1 MKNIALSS
9 IRWTQILL
17 IVIVL
22 SFNQAL
28 ADTGTA
34 TLDRPRGY
42 DIQTNKFV
50 NDLSQQDA
58 VDGAGVADISIGKAA
73 SASYRGIYYTAITR
87 EVAGSTITHIF
98 LLRNTGKQFEGW
110 DHDSKMWTTVLGNMD
125 PIDSEI
131 SLGYTAANP
140 AMAIDSKGN
149 VYVAYTRTV
158 ATGSDRKI
166 FMSKYDVQKNDVF
179 IWDDGANFQRGELT
193 NDLAAPEA
201 SRDSISN
208 NAAASTI
215 DADNVAP
222 AIAIDSNDDVYIA
235 FSTEMSAGADAK
247 IFLTKFDSSE
257 EDAYIW
263 DDGASWMTNNLRA
276 PAAELDS
283 ISVNVANFET
293 STSPA
298 MAIDSNDLVYIAYL
312 QEGIAGANNRIWLS
326 LFDPDP
332 DFPPHASY
340 AAGQQGG
347 DAFIWDDNFGGTA
360 RMTNNLRTP
369 MDELQSVG
377 NNQSNNT
384 DAFGS
389 PAIAIDSNNNV
400 YISYIQQSE
409 NGADPKVWLSKYD
422 PTAGSINN
430 GGGGFDRGGDVF
442 IWDDV
447 ATQMTNNQQQPN
459 DELNSFGV
467 NAVTATDASGVPA
480 MVIDKQDKV
489 WVSYVQQTAGP
500 ANPHVWLSMYDPN
513 ARPADLLNGDA
524 GGDAFIWDDATS
536 TLTNDLTAPG
546 AQSGISWNESA
557 DADVSGSPTMALA
570 ENGDIYIAYAN
581 DAVASSGNPHVNVS
595 YFDVSE
601 EDAYVWHDG
610 IGDWTNDLTAPNTF
624 TDSLDN
630 SSADGDDS
638 YLPVMT
644 PTSNGI
650 YISYLH
656 RTDGTNDH
664 THFVRVGTPDQTFCV
679 PIKALN
685 GSVSVICL

>member
-1 MKNIALSS
+1 MIAISKKM
-9 IRWTQILL
+9 
-17 IVIVL
+17 IVIT
-22 SFNQAL
+22 AL
-28 ADTGTA
+28 FASSELFADTGAA
-34 TLDRPRGY
+34 TLDRVRGY
-42 DIQTNKFV
+42 DVQTQSFV
-50 NDLSQQDA
+50 DNLSDQDP
-58 VDGAGVADISIGKAA
+58 VDGAGAADIAKGRAA
-73 SASYRGIYYTAITR
+73 SASFGDTYYTAITR
-87 EVAGSTITHIF
+87 EVAGSTITHVY
-98 LLRNTGKQFEGW
+98 LLRNKGQRFEGW
-110 DHDSKMWTTVLGNMD
+110 DHDSKTWTTSLGNMD

-149 VYVAYTRTV
+149 VYVAYTRTI
-158 ATGSDRKI
+158 ASGADRKI
-166 FMSKYDVQKNDVF
+166 FMSKYDVEKNDVF

-193 NDLAAPEA
+193 NDLAAPTA

-283 ISVNVANFET
+283 FSLNRANFET

-298 MAIDSNDLVYIAYL
+298 MAIDSNDLVYVAYL

-326 LFDPDP
+326 VFDPNP
-332 DFPPHASY
+332 EFPPHVSY
-340 AAGQQGG
+340 APGQLTG
-347 DAFIWDDNFGGTA
+347 DAFVWDDGA
-360 RMTNNLRTP
+360 SRMTNNLRAP
-369 MDELQSVG
+369 EDELDSVG

-384 DAFGS
+384 DASGS

-409 NGADPKVWLSKYD
+409 NGTDPKVWLSKYD
-422 PTAGSINN
+422 PSAGVVDAPSAFA
-430 GGGGFDRGGDVF
+430 GRDRGGDVF

-447 ATQMTNNQQQPN
+447 ATQMTNNQRQPN

-467 NAVTATDASGVPA
+467 NAIAATDASGVPA
-480 MVIDKQDKV
+480 MVIDKDDKV

-513 ARPADLLNGDA
+513 ARPADLMNGDA
-524 GGDAFIWDDATS
+524 GGDAFIWDDASS
-536 TLTNDLTAPG
+536 TLTNNLRAPG
-546 AQSGISWNESA
+546 AQSGISWNEAA
-557 DADVSGSPTMALA
+557 DADAHGSPTIVLA
-570 ENGDIYIAYAN
+570 ENGDVYIAYAN

-595 YFDVSE
+595 KFDVSE
-601 EDAYVWHDG
+601 QDVYVWHDG
-610 IGDWTNDLTAPNTF
+610 ISDWTNDLTAPTTF
-624 TDSLDN
+624 TDSIDN
-630 SSADGDDS
+630 ASVDGDES
-638 YLPVMT
+638 YNPVMT
-644 PTSNGI
+644 ASRQGI

-656 RTDGTNDH
+656 RPDGTNDH
-664 THFVRVGTPDQTFCV
+664 VHVARIGGYIDFCFPV
-679 PIKALN
+679 PTSSGAISL
-685 GSVSVICL
+685 VCL